1 MAGTEPGHDDGHVK
15 FPCFGRGAAHRTSRV
30 RDVRIDD
37 RKPETSELR
46 AMRCRSEATTSV
58 AIVAFR
64 TTRRGN
70 RRAGAPDQRCITAC
84 CIASGARG
92 VRSHAGSKSESSSA
106 DSHLQHHHHECA
118 PAAPTRPYGASHR
131 ERRARAHG
139 VALRTPQPRRSA
151 LRRVAPGPRV
161 SRVALARGTGLL
173 TSMPWAGYAP
183 AAPTRATALLTA
195 NEGAR
200 ARAAL
205 RTLLH
210 APPPCPRTSRAST
223 P

>member
-1 MAGTEPGHDDGHVK
+1 MTN
-15 FPCFGRGAAHRTSRV
+15 GRWLPHAVPRMRRSAPDIARSRCPY
-30 RDVRIDD
+30 RC

-46 AMRCRSEATTSV
+46 AMRCRSEATIGI
-58 AIVAFR
+58 AIVALR